1 MLFCPVFVK
10 YLSELKVFRSNVGR
24 KIIKLFMSKCTFLNS
39 YFDEVKEQRPKVPY
53 LILIYRVI
61 ISVLDPRKCEYL
73 KYYSLDLNMHI

>member
-1 MLFCPVFVK
+1 
-10 YLSELKVFRSNVGR
+10 
-24 KIIKLFMSKCTFLNS
+24 MSKCTFLNS